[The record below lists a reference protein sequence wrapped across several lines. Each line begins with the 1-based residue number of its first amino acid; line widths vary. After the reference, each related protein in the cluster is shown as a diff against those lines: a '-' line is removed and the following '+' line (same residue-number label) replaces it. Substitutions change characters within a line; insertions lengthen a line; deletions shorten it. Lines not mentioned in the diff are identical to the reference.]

1 MKQSLQFIVL
11 ATTKVGDSSIVV
23 HTLSSEFGRRSFI
36 TKTGKSTP
44 LALLSPMSIVSGEYY
59 ENSKS
64 DLWRIGSLRAE
75 APLMGIRTSM
85 GKNATCLFLSEV
97 LFRALKDGANEE
109 GLYEWCRGSIL
120 TLDALEGDW
129 QNFHLRFL
137 LELCAALG
145 FSPAMSDL
153 GPFVGELWEP
163 INSLLTISYSECLLL
178 PLSGQLRNDI
188 ASALL
193 EYLGYHLEQNLN
205 IRSLRVLREL
215 YS

>member
-23 HTLSSEFGRRSFI
+23 HTLSREFGRRSFI
-36 TKTGKSTP
+36 TKVGKTTP
-44 LALLSPMSIVSGEYY
+44 LALLAPLSILSGEYY
-59 ENSKS
+59 ENTKS
-64 DLWRIGSLRAE
+64 ELWRIGSFRAE
-75 APLMGIRTSM
+75 TPLMGIRTSM

-97 LFRALKDGANEE
+97 LFRALKDGVNED
-109 GLYEWCRGSIL
+109 GLYEWCRGSII
-120 TLDALEGDW
+120 TLDALVGDW

-145 FSPAMSDL
+145 FSPMMEDL
-153 GPFVGELWEP
+153 GPFAGELWEP
-163 INSLLTISYSECLLL
+163 INSLLTLSYSECLLL